1 MNALILSPNDASA
14 LDIVLDAILP
24 LYEQEPTRAGL
35 REAIDTL
42 DALLQREK
50 QSGKALSGPLSSSSR
65 SARVKSPPEPVE
77 GKSLADLIQ
86 EATTPAGMRE
96 LIEVLHVLLSEDIAG
111 ESSEYLK
118 SPADLIREAM
128 REASKMPP
136 DEAQRHVAKANE
148 VVEMIRSDSR
158 KAKAQETY
166 RRRLVKRARRMR
178 TGKANRTSPKRRVL
192 PFTRPALVDGG
203 RK

>member
-96 LIEVLHVLLSEDIAG
+96 LIEVLHVLLSEDIAD
-111 ESSEYLK
+111 ESSEYVK

-136 DEAQRHVAKANE
+136 DEAQQYVAKTKRMID
-148 VVEMIRSDSR
+148 EMQAISSAAASGQLD
-158 KAKAQETY
+158 
-166 RRRLVKRARRMR
+166 L
-178 TGKANRTSPKRRVL
+178 L
-192 PFTRPALVDGG
+192 PGL
-203 RK
+203 